1 MTLGASTEKNTRTSN
16 KSAKSVETHNKSRIA
31 FIWCNVYDL
40 DPQSFTTSLHRLVL
54 YPVLI
59 EHFGLALRASQG
71 IINLALQLVC
81 DLTGGHK
88 LWRSKI
94 WVNDLSRNQ
103 SCQQEKKKVDERPQ
117 PLHEFWT
124 LRTLLA
130 CSVCFIADD
139 KSTQYLPSPME
150 ICCYNIFRLTTWN
163 QEIKKPTIWS
173 HNSEVFPAK
182 MQPFLHFSR
191 HVILLGTDPR

>member
-1 MTLGASTEKNTRTSN
+1 MTLGASTKKNTRTSN
-16 KSAKSVETHNKSRIA
+16 KSAKPVETHNKSRIA

-59 EHFGLALRASQG
+59 QHFGLALRASQG

-81 DLTGGHK
+81 DLTGGDK
-88 LWRSKI
+88 LWSSRSKI

-117 PLHEFWT
+117 PWHEFWT

-130 CSVCFIADD
+130 CSVCFIVDD
-139 KSTQYLPSPME
+139 KSTQYLP
-150 ICCYNIFRLTTWN
+150 NGD
-163 QEIKKPTIWS
+163 
-173 HNSEVFPAK
+173 
-182 MQPFLHFSR
+182 
-191 HVILLGTDPR
+191 LLLQHL